1 MSRVGIDRQVIKTYG
16 TITGRM
22 EPCIIYLL
30 IYYCTNCIS
39 TDQASYKVTERG
51 QMLIRNLRE
60 LATKNAEAGLFHFC
74 STLLRD
80 LCIEMESSAEGV
92 EKAALSTN
100 SVEYFLVNHSN
111 ENHLSSANRRPIPQ
125 DVASKY
131 RQLFSLPNKP
141 CLKTLLAITPY
152 LIQNIK
158 EIYVDCE
165 STEPQ
170 NGLKG
175 LSKEKVDHFV
185 ADVEKAEQEEDYEG
199 LVFLICRVLEKL
211 SKKNVKDPVLLEIEE
226 MSESLEIRQMLK
238 PLKRFFQHSRQDIRL
253 HMRLHL
259 FSRRLRDTLT
269 RRAEREKIDVFP
281 LHNVRNMLLSLLCF
295 AKHDPSKIVR
305 FELTDATNFPLS
317 CYPENVTY
325 NKPEATYSQMFR
337 VKKESEEVLQLHAV
351 ALVHIEED
359 KERKK
364 REIVQR
370 EKGSFQSE
378 IVLHAS
384 DERAFDRC
392 MRRHPNIAV
401 LKLKDKRS
409 GNLRVILC
417 SRQQEKLFNVK
428 IALERKLRLDFKTSK
443 ITWYGLKMA
452 SIESETGAC
461 LSLRLVYKWGS
472 ERVVLDSKDFVT
484 LANCSVGGPAFS
496 GGISQLVFNK

>member
-1 MSRVGIDRQVIKTYG
+1 M
-16 TITGRM
+16 
-22 EPCIIYLL
+22 L
-30 IYYCTNCIS
+30 IYYCKNYIS
-39 TDQASYKVTERG
+39 TDHASYKVTKRG

-60 LATKNAEAGLFHFC
+60 LATKNSKASLFFRFC

-92 EKAALSTN
+92 ERAAFSTN
-100 SVEYFLVNHSN
+100 SANYFLDNHSN
-111 ENHLSSANRRPIPQ
+111 DNHLSSASRRPIPQ
-125 DVASKY
+125 DVASQY
-131 RQLFSLPNKP
+131 RQVFSLPNEP
-141 CLKTLLAITPY
+141 CHKTLLAITPY

-175 LSKEKVDHFV
+175 LSTEKIGYFLSEVR
-185 ADVEKAEQEEDYEG
+185 KAERREDSNG
-199 LVFLICRVLEKL
+199 LVSLICRVLEKL
-211 SKKNVKDPVLLEIEE
+211 CKKNVKDLALTEIEE
-226 MSESLEIRQMLK
+226 MSECLEIRQMLK
-238 PLKRFFQHSRQDIRL
+238 PLKRFFQHSQQDIRL
-253 HMRLHL
+253 HMRLLL
-259 FSRRLRDTLT
+259 FSRRLRDTLA
-269 RRAEREKIDVFP
+269 RDGDKIDAFP
-281 LHNVRNMLLSLLCF
+281 HHNVRNMLVSLIHF
-295 AKHDPSKIVR
+295 AKYDPSKIVR
-305 FELTDATNFPLS
+305 FELTDVANCPLS
-317 CYPENVTY
+317 CSREKVTY
-325 NKPEATYSQMFR
+325 NKRETSYSQMFR

-364 REIVQR
+364 REIEQR
-370 EKGSFQSE
+370 EKRSFQSE

-384 DERAFDRC
+384 GERVFDRC
-392 MRRHPNIAV
+392 LKRHPNIAV
-401 LKLKDKRS
+401 LKLKDKCS

-417 SRQQEKLFNVK
+417 SRQQEKLLKVK
-428 IALERKLRLDFKTSK
+428 MALERKLRLKFKTSK

-452 SIESETGAC
+452 SIESETGAF